1 MNFKKSAIALAV
13 SISMGGAITAEAE
26 MLYATWSG
34 TFTML
39 DPNGAAL
46 ANTSLPYYYDAT
58 WGYGLRSQVS
68 GTLTLDTVTGAG
80 TATINPFDFCSSG
93 HASFHDFMLQF
104 IGDGTGGSGP
114 LAAASMMMDWNTNE
128 NINIGMIFDA
138 SGFLG
143 ALTGGIEVSTTISGV
158 GALPASNGI
167 KKGNYP
173 IGPAPIAMTTFN
185 TDFHND
191 PSCVASNSCIVG
203 NDAIGGDPMDNG
215 PFPGFSI
222 NIDFA
227 SVHPEF
233 PPDPPGVPLPGA
245 VWLLGSGLLGMVGAA
260 RSRKRPAVR
269 TDGSPG

>member
-13 SISMGGAITAEAE
+13 SVSMGGAVTAEAE
-26 MLYATWSG
+26 TLYFSWGG

-39 DPNGAAL
+39 DPQGSPL
-46 ANTSLPYYYDAT
+46 GNTSNPYYSDPT
-58 WGYGLRSQVS
+58 WGYGFRSQVS
-68 GTLTLDTVTGAG
+68 GSLILDTVTGAG
-80 TATINPFDFCSSG
+80 TATVNPFEFCNG
-93 HASFHDFMLQF
+93 GPASFHDFMLQF
-104 IGDGTGGSGP
+104 IGDGAGGTGP
-114 LAAASMMMDWNTNE
+114 LVAGSMMMDWNTNI

-143 ALTGGIEVSTTISGV
+143 AVPGMEVSTTISGV

-167 KKGNYP
+167 KSGKYP

-191 PSCVASNSCIVG
+191 PSCVISNSCIIG
-203 NDAIGGDPMDNG
+203 NDTIGGDPMDNG

-222 NIDFA
+222 NIDIA

-233 PPDPPGVPLPGA
+233 PPDPPGVPLPAA
-245 VWLLGSGLLGMVGAA
+245 VWLLGSGLVGLVGAA
-260 RSRKRPAVR
+260 RRSKRQTECAR
-269 TDGSPG
+269 SSLG